1 MEKLGVKMNHPPPPV
16 ERAQTDGHLR
26 HAGYMVKAGLEPV
39 NSGALTLR
47 SYNQMKP
54 RVGPESFNGGRNK
67 MRAPTAIYRYPP

>member
-1 MEKLGVKMNHPPPPV
+1 
-16 ERAQTDGHLR
+16 
-26 HAGYMVKAGLEPV
+26 MVKAGLEPV

-54 RVGPESFNGGRNK
+54 GIGPESFNGGRNK